1 MSPDCPAIVAE
12 EAGAPGLQ
20 APQAT
25 CAAGARSDQLH
36 PMLTAAAV
44 RSRGRDGRDSPP
56 PQGLGEGKWVALARA
71 LEPCRTQPPA
81 CLLSLPA
88 HPRAQA
94 WVSWRSLGRRPQS
107 TSYPTLPLMTT
118 TPLTVCWMGPL
129 TVTHWQL
136 VAYGRGLL
144 PTNGWAGPL
153 MVTHWQLAAV
163 GGAWCQ
169 PTAEQDH

>member
-71 LEPCRTQPPA
+71 LEPCRTQPPSLFPEPPSSPKGPSLGELEVPREKTPIHLLPHSPPGDHHSTD
-81 CLLSLPA
+81 CLLNGPVNS
-88 HPRAQA
+88 H
-94 WVSWRSLGRRPQS
+94 S
-107 TSYPTLPLMTT
+107 
-118 TPLTVCWMGPL
+118 LTVGCLREGPAANQWLSRTTNGHSL
-129 TVTHWQL
+129 T
-136 VAYGRGLL
+136 AGRCGRGLV
-144 PTNGWAGPL
+144 PTNG
-153 MVTHWQLAAV
+153 
-163 GGAWCQ
+163 
-169 PTAEQDH
+169 